1 MLDDDGQE
9 LRDLTRTPLA
19 GFRLAALTK
28 ITVQSWQ
35 ATCNAAEDLSP
46 TRLFA
51 ATSQVPRE
59 GPRLQRLVFR
69 DNELHEPAKWNEF
82 GPIFKPEHFARLRS
96 EEHTSELQSLM
107 RTPYAV

>member
-1 MLDDDGQE
+1 MDYVAESKTRRDENGKPMLDDDGQE

-28 ITVQSWQ
+28 ITVKSWQ

-51 ATSQVPRE
+51 ATSQVPRD
-59 GPRLQRLVFR
+59 GQRLQRLEFR
-69 DNELHEPAKWNEF
+69 GN
-82 GPIFKPEHFARLRS
+82 RS
-96 EEHTSELQSLM
+96 EGHTADIQ
-107 RTPYAV
+107 